1 MKNSIVWGWMKGGL
15 SLESNETAQ
24 FVKDGVSIFEN
35 NSVGT
40 FTPTLNFISKATT
53 ILTNE
58 QLKTLALSKNNVEI
72 VTVVS
77 DLTTPIWV
85 NGWTRFPSK
94 GN

>member
-1 MKNSIVWGWMKGGL
+1 V
-15 SLESNETAQ
+15 
-24 FVKDGVSIFEN
+24 FEN

-40 FTPTLNFISKATT
+40 FNPTLNFISRATT

-58 QLKTLALSKNNVEI
+58 QLKTLALSKNNIEI
-72 VTVVS
+72 VTVVP

-85 NGWTRFPSK
+85 NGWTRFPLK

>member
-1 MKNSIVWGWMKGGL
+1 
-15 SLESNETAQ
+15 
-24 FVKDGVSIFEN
+24 
-35 NSVGT
+35 
-40 FTPTLNFISKATT
+40 LNFISKATT

-58 QLKTLALSKNNVEI
+58 QLKTLSLSKNNVEI